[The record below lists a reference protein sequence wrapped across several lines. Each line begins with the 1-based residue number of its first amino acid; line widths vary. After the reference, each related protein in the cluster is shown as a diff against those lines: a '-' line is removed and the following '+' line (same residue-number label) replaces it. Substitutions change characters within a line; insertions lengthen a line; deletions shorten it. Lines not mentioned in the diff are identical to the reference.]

1 MGIGGEKLRIGE
13 VRLRLMHSDGLE
25 RCDAVV
31 VGEGEV
37 CSIDER
43 LASLLSSC
51 DDDEEDDEDDESFF
65 SVGSEQ
71 IGGSGRKRSR
81 TQGNRP

>member
-1 MGIGGEKLRIGE
+1 MGGEKLRIGE
-13 VRLRLMHSDGLE
+13 VRLRLMHSEGLD
-25 RCDAVV
+25 RCEAVV

-51 DDDEEDDEDDESFF
+51 DEEDEDDEDSFF

-71 IGGSGRKRSR
+71 IGGSARE
-81 TQGNRP
+81 NF